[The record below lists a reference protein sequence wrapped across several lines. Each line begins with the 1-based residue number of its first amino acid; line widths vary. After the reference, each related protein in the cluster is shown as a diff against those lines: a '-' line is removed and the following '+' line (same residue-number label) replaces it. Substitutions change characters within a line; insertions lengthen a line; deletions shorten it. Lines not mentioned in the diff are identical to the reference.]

1 MTASISRS
9 LLALLATLALAA
21 GLAACGSD
29 DETTTSEESASAE
42 EVTLTTSDTSDGYTW
57 DLSATPTAET
67 KSVTFKNES
76 KEPHALIFA
85 RINEGF
91 TLDEAFKLQGREGSA
106 EIVAQSDQ
114 QTSPGPGETVEI
126 KVTGDIKPGS
136 YAMIC
141 PISGKDGPHYKLG
154 QAAEFEIQ

>member
-91 TLDEAFKLQGREGSA
+91 TLQGRKGSA

>member
-67 KSVTFKNES
+67 KSVTFKS
-76 KEPHALIFA
+76 
-85 RINEGF
+85 RM
-91 TLDEAFKLQGREGSA
+91 R
-106 EIVAQSDQ
+106 
-114 QTSPGPGETVEI
+114 
-126 KVTGDIKPGS
+126 
-136 YAMIC
+136 
-141 PISGKDGPHYKLG
+141 
-154 QAAEFEIQ
+154 

>member
-1 MTASISRS
+1 MTASVSKV
-9 LLALLATLALAA
+9 LPALVATLALAA
-21 GLAACGSD
+21 VLAACGGD

-57 DLSATPTAET
+57 ELSATPTAET

-91 TLDEAFKLQGREGSA
+91 TLDEAYKLQGGKGSA
-106 EIVAQSDQ
+106 EVVAESDRK
-114 QTSPGPGETVEI
+114 TTPGPGETVDI
-126 KVTGDIKPGS
+126 KVSGDIKPGN

-141 PISGKDGPHYKLG
+141 PFSGKQGPHYKLG

>member
-1 MTASISRS
+1 MTASISR
-9 LLALLATLALAA
+9 ALLATLATFALAA
-21 GLAACGSD
+21 GLAACGGD

-57 DLSATPTAET
+57 ELSATPTADT

-85 RINEGF
+85 RLNEGF
-91 TLDEAFKLQGREGSA
+91 TLDEAYKLQGRKGSA
-106 EIVAQSDQ
+106 EVVAESDRK
-114 QTSPGPGETVEI
+114 TTPGPGETVEI
-126 KVTGDIKPGS
+126 EVSGDIKPGN

-141 PISGKDGPHYKLG
+141 PFSGKDGPHYKLG